1 VESRRRADRFAVLM
15 TPGFFRMLNVRR
27 GMWYESPEE
36 VAKGLEW
43 GRRKAVLLRWVRRQ
57 MGRRLTARERNCLK
71 LYFFRGMTLL
81 EVGEATCTSK
91 AAACRAVARSLRKLR
106 AAAQRSRIAGAD
118 RMRHKKSTKS
128 TSGRGMSGMR
138 KAP

>member
-1 VESRRRADRFAVLM
+1 MESRRRADRFAVQM
-15 TPGFFRMLNVRR
+15 TPQFFKMLNIKR

-57 MGRRLTARERNCLK
+57 MGRRLTARERNCLE

-81 EVGEATCTSK
+81 EVGEATRTSK
-91 AAACRAVARSLRKLR
+91 AAACRAVARSFRKLR

-118 RMRHKKSTKS
+118 RKPHKK
-128 TSGRGMSGMR
+128 
-138 KAP
+138 APK

>member
-1 VESRRRADRFAVLM
+1 M
-15 TPGFFRMLNVRR
+15 TPQFFKMLNIKR

-57 MGRRLTARERNCLK
+57 MGRRLTARERNCLE
-71 LYFFRGMTLL
+71 LYFFCGMTLL
-81 EVGEATCTSK
+81 EVGEATRTSK

-106 AAAQRSRIAGAD
+106 AAAHRSRIAGAD
-118 RMRHKKSTKS
+118 RKPNK
-128 TSGRGMSGMR
+128 
-138 KAP
+138 KAPK